1 MSAKKEETDKTRLRR
16 FIVEVAERIAESD
29 ELHRKDGK
37 EPSLAAL
44 TDAAKTLC
52 QIYGLLEKI
61 GDFEEGGSALN
72 DYRTKFNQGRGGRA
86 RR

>member
-1 MSAKKEETDKTRLRR
+1 MSAKKEETDKERLRR
-16 FIVEVAERIAESD
+16 HITDVAERIAESQ

-44 TDAAKTLC
+44 VDAAKTLC
-52 QIYGLLEKI
+52 QIYGVLEKI
-61 GDFEEGGSALN
+61 GDFDGGGSALN